1 MLNRFRSN
9 TWGTLSASFILV
21 LLSACGGV
29 QQPVQPPPINKPI
42 EARNCSAPNGLTLTD
57 IESVTDWI
65 NAMPKPLDLPCFI
78 ESLPRPLY
86 VNMIDS
92 VFSAQ
97 PSNGPG
103 NPRIFIFLDKLI
115 LSVVPEEIPD
125 PRELKEQVNLLE
137 LSFETK
143 DQKSIKAEIAFPVK
157 RQMNYGEAYIRLIS
171 IFKVSDCG
179 ICHDREVLVNH
190 IDGQEVFESDILRP
204 YDGSEV
210 PMHEISD
217 AAEIC
222 DSTLQA
228 HRCAMLDAIVGD
240 GDLRWQAFD
249 PSIRVL

>member
-1 MLNRFRSN
+1 MLNKFRSK
-9 TWGTLSASFILV
+9 TWSTLSASLV
-21 LLSACGGV
+21 LALLSGCGGM
-29 QQPVQPPPINKPI
+29 QQPVEPPIDDPM
-42 EARNCSAPNGLTLTD
+42 EPRNCSTPTGLTLTD

-97 PSNGPG
+97 QSNGPG
-103 NPRIFIFLDKLI
+103 NPRIFIFFDKLI
-115 LSVVPEEIPD
+115 MSVVPEEKPGSREIP
-125 PRELKEQVNLLE
+125 EQVNLLE
-137 LSFETK
+137 LSFETTDK
-143 DQKSIKAEIAFPVK
+143 KSIKAEIAFPIK
-157 RQMNYGEAYIRLIS
+157 KPMNYGDAYVRLTS
-171 IFKVSDCG
+171 IFNVSVCG

-217 AAEIC
+217 AAQVCNPI
-222 DSTLQA
+222 LQP